1 MKRLS
6 KGDQFRLVTNVN
18 KNTSSSNYAV
28 KKVAICFVWSVGN
41 ENNIWVP
48 HEESNTKPLNGLRG
62 PMLSL
67 NFKKR
72 SRSWASPYIIFMW
85 SACISESLVFPRS
98 IHSWRNNLNG
108 PIVVHLPKA
117 YLVTKLLFLVKSWDF
132 QFEITKETATSL
144 KLSLCFRKLLVLKPF
159 HSTFHCDE
167 WVSRAS
173 EKRHSV
179 TGSKSFI

>member
-1 MKRLS
+1 MSFLIGHWGIFIEFIKCNIE
-6 KGDQFRLVTNVN
+6 FPYWILVIYTCWDEW
-18 KNTSSSNYAV
+18 KMFW
-28 KKVAICFVWSVGN
+28 ILFWFVTRSDAPT
-41 ENNIWVP
+41 E
-48 HEESNTKPLNGLRG
+48 
-62 PMLSL
+62 
-67 NFKKR
+67 FQR

-167 WVSRAS
+167 WVSRAN

>member
-6 KGDQFRLVTNVN
+6 EGDQFRLVTNVN
-18 KNTSSSNYAV
+18 KNTNSSTTLWRKWLFALL
-28 KKVAICFVWSVGN
+28 
-41 ENNIWVP
+41 E
-48 HEESNTKPLNGLRG
+48 RG
-62 PMLSL
+62 KWKQHLSSPRGIKHQT
-67 NFKKR
+67 FEWITRSDAPTEFQR

-98 IHSWRNNLNG
+98 IHSWRKNLNG
-108 PIVVHLPKA
+108 PIVVHLPKV

-159 HSTFHCDE
+159 HSTSHCDE
-167 WVSRAS
+167 WVSCAS